1 MRRTDI
7 KEFRRQQLIEA
18 TIASIAK
25 RGFAETTLA
34 DVAGGAGLSHGIV
47 NFYFKSKEALLVAT
61 LKHLAE
67 EYEVF
72 WRSAVA
78 RAGPSPAAKL
88 DAIIEADF
96 HPAIANRKKIAVWF
110 AFWGEA
116 RSRPEYLR
124 LCNKLEAAYFEQT
137 HSLCRRIIDQGGHGE
152 LDATRIARGLNAMVN
167 GLWLDLLI
175 NPRDFNRETAKQTCR
190 LFLVSVFPAEFAD
203 RERSAA

>member
-1 MRRTDI
+1 MRRADI
-7 KEFRRQQLIEA
+7 KELRRQQLIEA

-78 RAGPSPAAKL
+78 RAGPSPAARL

-96 HPAIANRKKIAVWF
+96 HPAIANRKKVAVWF

-124 LCNKLEAAYFEQT
+124 LCNKLDTAYFEQT
-137 HSLCRRIIDQGGHGE
+137 HSLCRQIIDQGGYDE
-152 LDATRIARGLNAMVN
+152 LDATRIARGLNAMIE

-175 NPRDFNRETAKQTCR
+175 SPRDFDRETAKQTCR
-190 LFLVSVFPAEFAD
+190 LFLVSVFPAEFTD
-203 RERSAA
+203 RGRSAA